1 MCVCVCVRERE
12 REREREKE
20 RDRERDRERT
30 YLGFFFSS
38 ALLSSAVTGMQL
50 TMVGLC
56 AKTSSCCARLVV
68 DSWKPASGQQ
78 VPGKKVLGLLNRL
91 VYTGC
96 QAHRPF
102 SRQQVPCIPLV
113 NCCCTQPSSFRETK
127 PLHATTF
134 YPDHSTV
141 LPTQCSTGDH
151 VCVLEQKDCMSQCM
165 VFAPNEE
172 PCQFYA
178 KTTY

>member
-1 MCVCVCVRERE
+1 MCV
-12 REREREKE
+12 
-20 RDRERDRERT
+20 RT
-30 YLGFFFSS
+30 YLGFFFIKQVS
-38 ALLSSAVTGMQL
+38 GMQL
-50 TMVGLC
+50 RSILPSHGRPMAETGCQHVPD
-56 AKTSSCCARLVV
+56 KFV

-78 VPGKKVLGLLNRL
+78 VFGLLNRV

-96 QAHRPF
+96 QAHRPC
-102 SRQQVPCIPLV
+102 QQVPCIALV

-134 YPDHSTV
+134 YPDHSLAYAV
-141 LPTQCSTGDH
+141 QYRRL
-151 VCVLEQKDCMSQCM
+151 CVLEQKDCMSQCM

-178 KTTY
+178 KTVF

>member
-1 MCVCVCVRERE
+1 M
-12 REREREKE
+12 
-20 RDRERDRERT
+20 
-30 YLGFFFSS
+30 
-38 ALLSSAVTGMQL
+38 
-50 TMVGLC
+50 
-56 AKTSSCCARLVV
+56 VV

-78 VPGKKVLGLLNRL
+78 VPGKKVLGLLNRV

-96 QAHRPF
+96 QAHWPF
-102 SRQQVPCIPLV
+102 SRQQVPCIALV

-151 VCVLEQKDCMSQCM
+151 MCVWEQKDCMSQCM

-172 PCQFYA
+172 PRQFYA
-178 KTTY
+178 KTFFWQYLLNLLKIKLCDMWCWMYDPLLTKYQKFEKMRSFLDNLLLL